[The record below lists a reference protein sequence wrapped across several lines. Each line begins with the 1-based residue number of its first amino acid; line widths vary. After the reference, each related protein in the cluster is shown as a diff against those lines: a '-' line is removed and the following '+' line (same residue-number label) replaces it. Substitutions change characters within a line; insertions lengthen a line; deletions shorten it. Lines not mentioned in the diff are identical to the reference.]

1 MSSRAKNYNYCIPV
15 FVFCLI
21 IIQGCSKKE
30 IQTEIPA
37 ANVEYFKVATK
48 DIPVTQNWIG
58 QTKGS
63 EDVEIRARV
72 EGYID
77 GEYFTEGSY
86 VSKGELIYTIDAK
99 ELEQRLIEA
108 QARLSAANTL
118 MVQAKNDVNRYK
130 PLAEAGAISQQLYEN
145 AVATYEARISEVD
158 AAQAYVG
165 LAEINFNYSKVTAP
179 ISGIIGISQYNLGD
193 YVSKTGGTV
202 LNTISNVNPIKV
214 RFSISEQ
221 EYLEF
226 RRKAEMKNRRTIN
239 ADVNMILS
247 DGTMYDQKG
256 TVNVA
261 NRQVDPTT
269 GTLMLE
275 ASFSNPNNLL
285 RPGQYSKIV
294 GVTEIVIKALVIPTR
309 AIMELQGQYQVY
321 VISADNKAELKTIK
335 KGNQLGQ
342 LTEVVSGLNEG
353 EKVITEG
360 FLKVKPGMTVI
371 PVEMPQPSD
380 SIKSDGNK

>member
-1 MSSRAKNYNYCIPV
+1 MSFIPKKVYCIPIV
-15 FVFCLI
+15 MIFCFI
-21 IIQGCSKKE
+21 IFQGCSKKE
-30 IQTEIPA
+30 VITEIPPV
-37 ANVEYFKVATK
+37 NVEYFQVITK
-48 DIPVTQNWIG
+48 DIPVKQNWIG
-58 QTKGS
+58 QTRGS

-77 GEYFTEGSY
+77 GEFFTEGSV
-86 VSKGELIYTIDAK
+86 VSKGDLIYTIDAK
-99 ELEQRLIEA
+99 ELEQRLLEA
-108 QARLSAANTL
+108 KARLSAANTL
-118 MVQAKNDVNRYK
+118 MVQAENDVNRYK

-145 AVATYEARISEVD
+145 AIAIFEARISEVE
-158 AAQAYVG
+158 AEKANVR
-165 LAEINFNYSKVTAP
+165 LAEINFNYSRVTAP

-193 YVSKTGGTV
+193 YVSKTTGSV

-226 RRKAEMKNRRTIN
+226 RRKAELKNKRSIN

-247 DGTMYDQKG
+247 DGTMYDQTG

-261 NRQVDPTT
+261 NRQVDPST

-294 GVTEIVIKALVIPTR
+294 GVTEIVIKALVIPSR
-309 AIMELQGQYQVY
+309 AIMELQGQYQVF
-321 VISADNKAELKTIK
+321 VIGADNKAELKTIK
-335 KGNQLGQ
+335 KGNQMGQ

-360 FLKVKPGMTVI
+360 FLKIKPGMKVN
-371 PVEMPQPSD
+371 PVEMQISSD
-380 SIKSDGNK
+380 SIKRGGN

>member
-1 MSSRAKNYNYCIPV
+1 M
-15 FVFCLI
+15 LI
-21 IIQGCSKKE
+21 IHGCSKKE
-30 IQTEIPA
+30 IKTETPPV
-37 ANVEYFKVATK
+37 NVEYFIVSTK
-48 DIPVTQNWIG
+48 DIPVKQNWIG
-58 QTKGS
+58 QTRGS

-77 GEYFTEGSY
+77 GEFFTEGSY
-86 VSKGELIYTIDAK
+86 VSKGALIYTIDAK
-99 ELEQRLIEA
+99 ELEQKLIEA
-108 QARLSAANTL
+108 KSKLSAANTM
-118 MVQAKNDVNRYK
+118 MVQAKNDVNRYA

-145 AVATYEARISEVD
+145 AIAIYEARIADVE
-158 AAQAYVG
+158 AAQANVG
-165 LAEINFNYSKVTAP
+165 LAEINFNYSRVTAP
-179 ISGIIGISQYNLGD
+179 ISGIIGISQYNPGD
-193 YVSKTGGTV
+193 YVSKTAGTV

-226 RRKAEMKNRRTIN
+226 RRKAELKNRRTIN

-247 DGTMYDQKG
+247 DGTMYDQTG

-261 NRQVDPTT
+261 NRQVDPST

-294 GVTEIVIKALVIPTR
+294 GVTEIVLKALVIPTR

-321 VISADNKAELKTIK
+321 VVGAENKAELKTIK

-342 LTEVVSGLNEG
+342 LTEIVSGLSEG

-360 FLKVKPGMTVI
+360 FLRVKPGMIVN
-371 PVEMPQPSD
+371 PVEIQITPD
-380 SIKSDGNK
+380 ATKSNGN

>member
-1 MSSRAKNYNYCIPV
+1 MSRRTKNFYSYIP
-15 FVFCLI
+15 FFILFI
-21 IIQGCSKKE
+21 LFIQGCSKKE
-30 IQTEIPA
+30 IQTETPPV
-37 ANVEYFKVATK
+37 NVQYFIVSTK
-48 DIPVTQNWIG
+48 DIPVKQNWIG
-58 QTKGS
+58 QTRGS

-77 GEYFTEGSY
+77 GEFFTEGSY
-86 VSKGELIYTIDAK
+86 VSKGALIYTIDAK
-99 ELEQRLIEA
+99 ELEQKLIEA
-108 QARLSAANTL
+108 KSKLSAANTM
-118 MVQAKNDVNRYK
+118 MVQAKNDVNRYS

-145 AVATYEARISEVD
+145 AIAIYEARIADVE
-158 AAQAYVG
+158 AAQANVG
-165 LAEINFNYSKVTAP
+165 LAEINFNYSRVTAP

-193 YVSKTGGTV
+193 YVSKTAGTV

-247 DGTMYDQKG
+247 DGTMYDQTG

-261 NRQVDPTT
+261 NRQVDPST

-294 GVTEIVIKALVIPTR
+294 GVTEIVLKALVIPTR

-321 VISADNKAELKTIK
+321 VVGAENKAELKTVK

-342 LTEVVSGLNEG
+342 LTEVVSGLSEG

-360 FLKVKPGMTVI
+360 FLKVKPGMIVN
-371 PVEMPQPSD
+371 PVEMQITPD
-380 SIKSDGNK
+380 ATKSNGN

>member
-1 MSSRAKNYNYCIPV
+1 MPRRTKKFYSFFPV
-15 FVFCLI
+15 FILCML

-30 IQTEIPA
+30 IQTEALPV
-37 ANVEYFKVATK
+37 NVEYFLVSTK
-48 DIPVTQNWIG
+48 DIPVRQNWIG
-58 QTKGS
+58 QTRGS

-77 GEYFTEGSY
+77 GEFFTEGSY
-86 VSKGELIYTIDAK
+86 VSKGALIYTIDAK
-99 ELEQRLIEA
+99 ELEQKLIEA
-108 QARLSAANTL
+108 KSKLSAANTM
-118 MVQAKNDVNRYK
+118 MVQAENDVNRYS

-145 AVATYEARISEVD
+145 AVAIYEARIADVE
-158 AAQAYVG
+158 AAQANVG
-165 LAEINFNYSKVTAP
+165 LAEINFNYSRVTAP

-193 YVSKTGGTV
+193 FVSKTAGTV

-247 DGTMYDQKG
+247 DGTMYDQTG

-261 NRQVDPTT
+261 NRQVDPST

-285 RPGQYSKIV
+285 RPGQYSKII
-294 GVTEIVIKALVIPTR
+294 GVTEIVLKALVIPAR

-321 VISADNKAELKTIK
+321 VVGAENKAELKTIK

-342 LTEVVSGLNEG
+342 LTEVVSGLSEG

-360 FLKVKPGMTVI
+360 FLKVKPGMIVN
-371 PVEMPQPSD
+371 PVEMQITPD
-380 SIKSDGNK
+380 ATKSNGN

>member
-1 MSSRAKNYNYCIPV
+1 MSRRTKKFYSYIPV
-15 FVFCLI
+15 FILCMLI
-21 IIQGCSKKE
+21 IHGCSKKE
-30 IQTEIPA
+30 IKTETPPV
-37 ANVEYFKVATK
+37 NVEYFIVSTK
-48 DIPVTQNWIG
+48 DIPVKQNWIG
-58 QTKGS
+58 QTRGS

-77 GEYFTEGSY
+77 GEFFTEGSY
-86 VSKGELIYTIDAK
+86 VSKGALIYTIDAK
-99 ELEQRLIEA
+99 ELEQKLIEA
-108 QARLSAANTL
+108 KSKLSAANTM
-118 MVQAKNDVNRYK
+118 MVQAKNDVNRYA

-145 AVATYEARISEVD
+145 AIAIYEARIADVE
-158 AAQAYVG
+158 AAQANVG
-165 LAEINFNYSKVTAP
+165 LAEINFNYSRVTAP

-193 YVSKTGGTV
+193 YVSKTAGTV

-226 RRKAEMKNRRTIN
+226 RRKAELKNRRTIN

-247 DGTMYDQKG
+247 DGTMYDQTG

-261 NRQVDPTT
+261 NRQVDPST

-294 GVTEIVIKALVIPTR
+294 GVTEIVLKALVIPTR

-321 VISADNKAELKTIK
+321 VVGAENKAELKTIK

-342 LTEVVSGLNEG
+342 LTEIVSGLSEG

-360 FLKVKPGMTVI
+360 FLRVKPGMIVN
-371 PVEMPQPSD
+371 PVEIQITPD
-380 SIKSDGNK
+380 STKSNGN

>member
-1 MSSRAKNYNYCIPV
+1 MLRITKKFYSYIPV
-15 FVFCLI
+15 FILYLLI
-21 IIQGCSKKE
+21 FNGCSKKE
-30 IQTEIPA
+30 IKTETPPV
-37 ANVEYFKVATK
+37 NVEYFTVATE
-48 DIPVTQNWIG
+48 DIPVKQNWIG
-58 QTKGS
+58 QTRGS

-77 GEYFTEGSY
+77 GEFFTEGAY

-108 QARLSAANTL
+108 KSKLSAANTM
-118 MVQAKNDVNRYK
+118 MVQAENDVNRYK
-130 PLAEAGAISQQLYEN
+130 PLAEAGAISQMLYEN
-145 AVATYEARISEVD
+145 AVAMYEARIADVE
-158 AAQAYVG
+158 AAQANVR
-165 LAEINFNYSKVTAP
+165 LAEINFNYSQVTAP

-193 YVSKTGGTV
+193 YVSKTTGSV

-239 ADVNMILS
+239 AEVNMILS
-247 DGTMYDQKG
+247 DGTMYDQTG

-261 NRQVDPTT
+261 NRQVDPST
-269 GTLMLE
+269 GTMMLE

-285 RPGQYSKIV
+285 RPGQYSKII
-294 GVTEIVIKALVIPTR
+294 GVTEIVLKALVIPTR

-321 VISADNKAELKTIK
+321 VIGAENKAELKTVK

-342 LTEVVSGLNEG
+342 LTEIVSGLSEG

-360 FLKVKPGMTVI
+360 FLKVKPGMIVN
-371 PVEMPQPSD
+371 PAEMKITPD
-380 SIKSDGNK
+380 ATKSNGN

>member
-1 MSSRAKNYNYCIPV
+1 MLFIFKKVYFIPAVMIYC
-15 FVFCLI
+15 FI

-30 IQTEIPA
+30 VVTETPPV
-37 ANVEYFKVATK
+37 NVEYFQVITK
-48 DIPVTQNWIG
+48 DIPVKQNWIG
-58 QTKGS
+58 QTRGS

-77 GEYFTEGSY
+77 GEFFTEGSV
-86 VSKGELIYTIDAK
+86 VSKGEVIYTIDAK
-99 ELEQRLIEA
+99 ELEQRVLEA
-108 QARLSAANTL
+108 KARLSAANTL
-118 MVQAKNDVNRYK
+118 MVQAENDVNRYK

-145 AVATYEARISEVD
+145 AIAIYEARVSEVE
-158 AAQAYVG
+158 AEQANVR
-165 LAEINFNYSKVTAP
+165 LAEINFNYSRVTAP

-193 YVSKTGGTV
+193 YVSKTSGSV

-226 RRKAEMKNRRTIN
+226 RRKAELKNKRSIN

-247 DGTMYDQKG
+247 DGTMYDQTG

-261 NRQVDPTT
+261 NRQVDPST

-294 GVTEIVIKALVIPTR
+294 GVTEIVIKALVIPSR
-309 AIMELQGQYQVY
+309 AIIELQGQYQVY
-321 VISADNKAELKTIK
+321 VVGEDNKAELKTIK

-342 LTEVVSGLNEG
+342 LTEVVSGLSEG
-353 EKVITEG
+353 ERVITEG
-360 FLKVKPGMTVI
+360 FLKIKPGMKVN
-371 PVEMPQPSD
+371 PVEMRLSSD
-380 SIKSDGNK
+380 SIKTGGK

>member
-1 MSSRAKNYNYCIPV
+1 MSRRTKNFYSYIPV
-15 FVFCLI
+15 LI
-21 IIQGCSKKE
+21 LCILLIQGCSKKE
-30 IQTEIPA
+30 IQSETPPV
-37 ANVEYFKVATK
+37 NVQYFIVSTK
-48 DIPVTQNWIG
+48 DIPVKQNWIG
-58 QTKGS
+58 QTRGS

-77 GEYFTEGSY
+77 GEFFTEGSY
-86 VSKGELIYTIDAK
+86 VSKGALIYTIDAK
-99 ELEQRLIEA
+99 ELEQKLIEA
-108 QARLSAANTL
+108 KSKLSAANTM
-118 MVQAKNDVNRYK
+118 MVQAKNDVNRYA

-145 AVATYEARISEVD
+145 AIAIYEARIADVE
-158 AAQAYVG
+158 AAQANVG
-165 LAEINFNYSKVTAP
+165 LAEINFNYSRVTAP

-193 YVSKTGGTV
+193 YVSKTAGTV

-247 DGTMYDQKG
+247 DGTMYDQTG

-261 NRQVDPTT
+261 NRQVDPST

-294 GVTEIVIKALVIPTR
+294 GVTEIVLKALVIPTR

-321 VISADNKAELKTIK
+321 VVGAENKAELKTVK

-342 LTEVVSGLNEG
+342 LTEVVSGLSEG

-360 FLKVKPGMTVI
+360 FLKVKPGMIVN
-371 PVEMPQPSD
+371 PVEMQITPD
-380 SIKSDGNK
+380 ATKSNGN

>member
-1 MSSRAKNYNYCIPV
+1 MSRRTKNFYSYIPV
-15 FVFCLI
+15 LI
-21 IIQGCSKKE
+21 LCILLIQGCSKKE
-30 IQTEIPA
+30 IQSETPPV
-37 ANVEYFKVATK
+37 NVQYFIVSTK
-48 DIPVTQNWIG
+48 DIPVKQNWIG
-58 QTKGS
+58 QTRGS

-77 GEYFTEGSY
+77 GEFFTEGSY
-86 VSKGELIYTIDAK
+86 VSKGALIYTIDAK
-99 ELEQRLIEA
+99 ELEQKLIEA
-108 QARLSAANTL
+108 KSKLSAANTM
-118 MVQAKNDVNRYK
+118 MVQAKNDVNRYA

-145 AVATYEARISEVD
+145 AIAIYEARIADVE
-158 AAQAYVG
+158 AAQANVG
-165 LAEINFNYSKVTAP
+165 LAEINFNYSRVTAP

-193 YVSKTGGTV
+193 YVSKTAGTV

-247 DGTMYDQKG
+247 DGTMYDQTG

-261 NRQVDPTT
+261 NRQVDPST

-294 GVTEIVIKALVIPTR
+294 GVTEIVLKALVIPTR

-321 VISADNKAELKTIK
+321 VVGAENKAELKTVK

-342 LTEVVSGLNEG
+342 LTEVVSGLSEG

-360 FLKVKPGMTVI
+360 FLKVKPGLIVN
-371 PVEMPQPSD
+371 PVEMQITPD
-380 SIKSDGNK
+380 ATKSNGN

>member
-1 MSSRAKNYNYCIPV
+1 MPRRTKKFYTFIPV
-15 FVFCLI
+15 IILCML

-30 IQTEIPA
+30 IQTEIPPV
-37 ANVEYFKVATK
+37 NVEYFIVATK
-48 DIPVTQNWIG
+48 DIPVKQNWIG
-58 QTKGS
+58 QTRGS

-77 GEYFTEGSY
+77 GEFFTEGSY
-86 VSKGELIYTIDAK
+86 VSKGALIYTIDAK
-99 ELEQRLIEA
+99 ELEQKLIEA
-108 QARLSAANTL
+108 KSKLSAANTI
-118 MVQAKNDVNRYK
+118 MVQAENDVNRYR
-130 PLAEAGAISQQLYEN
+130 PLAEAGAISQMLYEN
-145 AVATYEARISEVD
+145 AVAIYEARIADTE
-158 AAQAYVG
+158 AAQANVG
-165 LAEINFNYSKVTAP
+165 LAEINFNYSRITAP

-193 YVSKTGGTV
+193 YVSKTAGTV

-226 RRKAEMKNRRTIN
+226 RRKAELKNRRTIN

-247 DGTMYDQKG
+247 DGTMYDQTG

-261 NRQVDPTT
+261 NRQVDPST

-294 GVTEIVIKALVIPTR
+294 GVTEIVLKALVIPTR
-309 AIMELQGQYQVY
+309 AIMELQGQYQVF
-321 VISADNKAELKTIK
+321 VVGAENKAELKTIK

-342 LTEVVSGLNEG
+342 LTEIVSGLSEG

-360 FLKVKPGMTVI
+360 FLRVKPGMIVN
-371 PVEMPQPSD
+371 PVEIQITPD
-380 SIKSDGNK
+380 ATKTNGN

>member
-1 MSSRAKNYNYCIPV
+1 MSRRITKFKAFIP
-15 FVFCLI
+15 FLI
-21 IIQGCSKKE
+21 LSVLILHGCSKKE
-30 IQTEIPA
+30 IQSEAVPV
-37 ANVEYFKVATK
+37 NVEYFTVTTK
-48 DIPVTQNWIG
+48 DIPVKQNWIG
-58 QTKGS
+58 QTRGS

-86 VSKGELIYTIDAK
+86 ISKGALLYTIDAK

-108 QARLSAANTL
+108 KSKLSAANTM
-118 MVQAKNDVNRYK
+118 MVQAENDVNRYK

-145 AVATYEARISEVD
+145 AIAIYEARIADVD
-158 AAQAYVG
+158 AAKANVR
-165 LAEINFNYSKVTAP
+165 LAEINYNYSKVTAP

-193 YVSKTGGTV
+193 YVSKTSGSV

-226 RRKAEMKNRRTIN
+226 RRKAELKNRRSIN
-239 ADVNMILS
+239 AEVNMILS
-247 DGTMYDQKG
+247 DGTLYDQTG

-261 NRQVDPTT
+261 NRQIDPST

-275 ASFSNPNNLL
+275 ATFSNPNNLL

-294 GVTEIVIKALVIPTR
+294 GVTDIILKALVIPTR
-309 AIMELQGQYQVY
+309 AIIELQGQYQVF
-321 VISADNKAELKTIK
+321 VIGAENKAELKTIK

-342 LTEVVSGLNEG
+342 FTEILSGLTDG
-353 EKVITEG
+353 EKVIAEG
-360 FLKVKPGMTVI
+360 FLKVKPGMVVN
-371 PVEMPQPSD
+371 PAEMKLPSD
-380 SIKSDGNK
+380 SIKSSGN

>member
-1 MSSRAKNYNYCIPV
+1 MSGRLKNNYPLLS
-15 FVFCLI
+15 LI
-21 IIQGCSKKE
+21 ILGLLIIQGCSKKE
-30 IQTEIPA
+30 IQTEAPPV
-37 ANVEYFKVATK
+37 NVEYFKVVTK
-48 DIPVTQNWIG
+48 DIPVMQNWIG
-58 QTKGS
+58 QTRGS

-72 EGYID
+72 EGYLD
-77 GEYFTEGSY
+77 GEFFTEGSQ
-86 VSKGELIYTIDAK
+86 VSRGQLIYTIDAK
-99 ELEQRLIEA
+99 EMEQKLLEA
-108 QARLSAANTL
+108 KAKLSAANTM
-118 MVQAKNDVNRYK
+118 MVQAENDVNRYK

-145 AVATYEARISEVD
+145 AIAIYEARIADVE
-158 AAQAYVG
+158 AEQANVG
-165 LAEINFNYSKVTAP
+165 LAEINFNYSRVTAP

-193 YVSKTGGTV
+193 YVSKTGGSV

-239 ADVNMILS
+239 AEVNMILS

-256 TVNVA
+256 NVNVA
-261 NRQVDPTT
+261 NRQVDPST

-294 GVTEIVIKALVIPTR
+294 GVTEMVLKALVIPSR
-309 AIMELQGQYQVY
+309 AIQELQGQYQVY
-321 VISADNKAELKTIK
+321 IIGNDNKAELKTIK

-342 LTEVVSGLNEG
+342 LTEVISGLSEG

-360 FLKVKPGMTVI
+360 FLKVKPGMTVN
-371 PVEMPQPSD
+371 PVEMQLSSD
-380 SIKSDGNK
+380 SIKTGGN